1 MSTAEESAQDLL
13 ALLPLLNR
21 MMIAELRQNDSDDT
35 TMPQFRV
42 LSYLAEEPMT
52 LSVIARRRRVSL
64 QSAGELVQALV
75 DRGWVTRVAD
85 PNDRRQTLLHLTKA
99 GQQQYELANHRML
112 THLIPLMDNLTSEEM
127 AAVQVA
133 LHALRRVLAGEQTLE
148 EVTNDS
154 Q

>member
-1 MSTAEESAQDLL
+1 MSTADESAQDLL

-42 LSYLAEEPMT
+42 LSYLAEEPLT

-85 PNDRRQTLLHLTKA
+85 PNDRRQTLLHLTEA
-99 GQQQYELANHRML
+99 GIQQYELANRRML
-112 THLIPLMDNLTSEEM
+112 THLIPLMDNLSSEEM

-133 LHALRRVLAGEQTLE
+133 LHALRRVLAGEQSLE
-148 EVTNDS
+148 EVVNDS